1 MKPRRLLA
9 GTLVVVGAVLMFA
22 APETVSGVAMI
33 ALGVLVEIVG
43 IMLERR

>member
-9 GTLVVVGAVLMFA
+9 GALVVLGAVLMFA
-22 APETVSGVAMI
+22 APETPSGLVLI
-33 ALGVLVEIVG
+33 AVGVVIEIVG